1 MVLWW
6 LLLQNS
12 LQYSDGRVEIVDVP
26 KAFTVGDV
34 VAVTHRRDGGVVVQ
48 RVSPPLYSAGI
59 EIYLGEFLS
68 GEQVRVR
75 FASIASGN
83 TDIGTLTFQFL
94 YGESG
99 VSEQTY
105 NIPSGNYWQ
114 AELVTHTFTLPYD
127 SEVTFRII
135 ANVLSGV
142 WYVIDYLDYYYPTA
156 RRGELL
162 PDGNFESGS
171 FGDGITQWKKLG
183 AKTEIVLNP
192 SYDSSYACKFYG

>member
-1 MVLWW
+1 MVQWW

-26 KAFTVGDV
+26 KAFSVGDV

-48 RVSPPLYSAGI
+48 RVSNKQRNGI
-59 EIYLGEFLS
+59 EIYLGSFSS
-68 GEQVRVR
+68 GDNIQAR
-75 FASIASGN
+75 FASITDGLDVAGTYTIEFICNGVIESTN
-83 TDIGTLTFQFL
+83 TTDISVGNFWNASNETQIFSVPYNGDVTIRILT
-94 YGESG
+94 
-99 VSEQTY
+99 
-105 NIPSGNYWQ
+105 NIN
-114 AELVTHTFTLPYD
+114 AE
-127 SEVTFRII
+127 R
-135 ANVLSGV
+135 
-142 WYVIDYLDYYYPTA
+142 WWVIDYLDYYYPTA
-156 RRGELL
+156 MRGELL